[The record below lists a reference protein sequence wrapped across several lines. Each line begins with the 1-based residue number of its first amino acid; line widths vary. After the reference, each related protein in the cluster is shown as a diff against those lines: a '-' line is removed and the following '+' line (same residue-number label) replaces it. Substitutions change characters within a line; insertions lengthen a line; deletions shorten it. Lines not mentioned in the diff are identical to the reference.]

1 MTTAGFPH
9 SDTLGSQPGCRL
21 PEDYRRLQRPSSA
34 PGTKTSTVCPYKLDT
49 RHYMQFSAENRRCSR
64 PLCSSQDTDGTMP
77 QGPPSGRPVRRPF
90 ESAPSKAAASSG
102 PNSVLDPPGDHAP
115 SFRSPARGSV
125 LTGRL
130 HAQAD
135 RIASAPLESMDAQ
148 VNVCHLRAPV
158 LLRKEVI
165 QPHLP
170 VRLPCYDFVPIADPT
185 FDSSLPYG
193 LGRRLRVLPTFV
205 T

>member
-9 SDTLGSQPGCRL
+9 SETLGSQPGCRL

-77 QGPPSGRPVRRPF
+77 QGPPTGRPVRRPF
-90 ESAPSKAAASSG
+90 KKAPAESGCSLRTQQCARPRR
-102 PNSVLDPPGDHAP
+102 VHAP
-115 SFRSPARGSV
+115 SFRRPRRESV

-130 HAQAD
+130 QQRRPNSQCSTRKHGRPGERMPPEGAG
-135 RIASAPLESMDAQ
+135 AP
-148 VNVCHLRAPV
+148 
-158 LLRKEVI
+158 
-165 QPHLP
+165 
-170 VRLPCYDFVPIADPT
+170 
-185 FDSSLPYG
+185 
-193 LGRRLRVLPTFV
+193 
-205 T
+205 

>member
-49 RHYMQFSAENRRCSR
+49 RHYMQNSADYRRCSR

-90 ESAPSKAAASSG
+90 ESAPIESG
-102 PNSVLDPPGDHAP
+102 CFLRTQQCARRPGLHRP
-115 SFRSPARGSV
+115 SFRGSQGEGV
-125 LTGRL
+125 LTGSFQPREPNSQCSTRK
-130 HAQAD
+130 HGRPVTQSVTTGAG
-135 RIASAPLESMDAQ
+135 AP
-148 VNVCHLRAPV
+148 
-158 LLRKEVI
+158 
-165 QPHLP
+165 
-170 VRLPCYDFVPIADPT
+170 
-185 FDSSLPYG
+185 
-193 LGRRLRVLPTFV
+193 
-205 T
+205 